1 MRKQIKWPP
10 HLCIL
15 DTDIMM
21 EKSDRVVHR
30 SQNIKGRE
38 KNTGTNSKKNVCNEI
53 MYLKIETALYKIQ
66 MYTKFLQ

>member
-38 KNTGTNSKKNVCNEI
+38 KNTGTNSKKKRVQRNYVLENRNS
-53 MYLKIETALYKIQ
+53 TV
-66 MYTKFLQ
+66 